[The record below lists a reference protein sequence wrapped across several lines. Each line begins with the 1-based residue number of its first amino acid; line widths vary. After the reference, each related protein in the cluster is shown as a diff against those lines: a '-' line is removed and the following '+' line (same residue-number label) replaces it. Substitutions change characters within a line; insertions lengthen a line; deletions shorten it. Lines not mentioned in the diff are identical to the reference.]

1 LVPPNSYSV
10 NGVTV
15 TVGGA
20 QANVLA
26 TALSPGLAGVY
37 QVAITVPPTLANG
50 DYPIVATVGGVQS
63 PSGVK
68 LTVQQ

>member
-1 LVPPNSYSV
+1 V

-15 TVGGA
+15 TVGTV

-37 QVAITVPPTLANG
+37 QVAITVPSTLANG
-50 DYPIVATVGGVQS
+50 DYPIVATVSGVS
-63 PSGVK
+63 TPSGVN
-68 LTVQQ
+68 LTVQK